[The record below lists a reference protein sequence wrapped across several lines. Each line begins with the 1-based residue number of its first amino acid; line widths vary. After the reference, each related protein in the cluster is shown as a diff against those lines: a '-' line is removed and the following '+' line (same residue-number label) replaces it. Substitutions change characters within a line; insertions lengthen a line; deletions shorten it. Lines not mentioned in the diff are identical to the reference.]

1 MRHSRSALSP
11 VLFLLI
17 SLGRLEA
24 APGFNT
30 ITIQDTHTVD
40 ATNKRYLTA
49 VPAVDAPVIDG
60 RLDDAF
66 WQNVPFQS
74 KFVQREPIEGA
85 PASEKTAVAVGFD
98 ADNLY
103 LAIRCFDS
111 EPDKIIA
118 REMRRD
124 AMVDDDDFVE
134 IVLDT
139 YHDHRSGFYFIMNPN
154 GVRRDAMLADEGR
167 QYNPAWDGVWQCRTQ
182 VNEEGWQLEIALPLK
197 TLRFAEG
204 DNATWGINIARMI
217 RRKNEHVYWQLIP
230 RELGHTN
237 IFRLSEAGN
246 LQGLTDLHMGGNVEI
261 QPYVMGGLQHD
272 ADSGNDLKTT
282 GDLGLDAKVAL
293 TGNLSMDI
301 TLNTDFAQV
310 ESDQEQVN
318 LSRFSLYFP
327 EKREFFLE
335 GAEIFNFGGSRGWRG
350 GGEMNFFYS
359 RRIGIEDGME
369 QRILG
374 GAKVVGKIGNV
385 QTGFLNMVTDE
396 NTVDDGDSS
405 YTNPAANYTVL
416 RLKRDLF
423 QRGAIGLMAT
433 SKADLKGDDFNR
445 ALGVDAYLP
454 LGRHTTLIGYLAGTQ
469 NQDETLS
476 GRLLSADRNLAANL
490 SLEYRTDRWAFSS
503 SYASIGEHFNPE
515 VGFVR
520 RLGYR
525 NTKASAS
532 FSPRPDL
539 AAIRQLTYSVSG
551 RYRTGHDGTMLDRGV
566 SASWGVQF
574 ENSSRFSLGIS
585 RGEEYLDFD
594 WEVRDGYLI
603 PMANYAQWRYS
614 ASFRSDPSRRISG
627 MVYTGFGD
635 YFTGSNWSLNTSAN
649 ITLIPKTRFELSYR
663 HNTVSLPR
671 GDFDTNTYGI
681 RAFYFFSTELYVKAY
696 MQLNDDRLAYDGRE
710 KTVANIMLR
719 WIYSPGSN
727 FFLVYNDGRLR
738 GPGSDDILNR
748 ALMAKATFFWRR

>member
-1 MRHSRSALSP
+1 MPLSRISQRLP
-11 VLFLLI
+11 LLFLCAFSVLQ
-17 SLGRLEA
+17 A
-24 APGFNT
+24 APGFNA
-30 ITIQDTHTVD
+30 ITIQDTTTFD

-49 VPAVDAPVIDG
+49 MHAPLAPVIDG
-60 RLDDAF
+60 RLDDTF
-66 WQNVPFQS
+66 WQSVPFQS
-74 KFVQREPIEGA
+74 HFVQREPVEGA
-85 PASEKTAVAVGFD
+85 PATEKTAVAVGFD
-98 ADNLY
+98 ADHLF
-103 LAIRCFDS
+103 LVIRCFDS
-111 EPDKIIA
+111 EPEKIIA

-124 AMVDDDDFVE
+124 ALVDDDDFVE

-167 QYNPAWDGVWQCRTQ
+167 QYNPSWDGVWQCRTQ
-182 VNEEGWQLEIALPLK
+182 ITDQGWQLEIALPLK
-197 TLRFAEG
+197 TLRFEEG
-204 DNATWGINIARMI
+204 QNATWGMNIARMI

-230 RELGHTN
+230 RELGHAN

-246 LQGLTDLHMGGNVEI
+246 LRGLTDLHMGGNVEI

-272 ADSGNDLKTT
+272 IDSGNALSST

-310 ESDQEQVN
+310 EADQEQVN

-335 GAEIFNFGGSRGWRG
+335 GAEIFNFGGARG
-350 GGEMNFFYS
+350 GGGDMNFFYS
-359 RRIGIEDGME
+359 RRIGIQDGYE
-369 QRILG
+369 RRILG

-385 QTGFLNMVTDE
+385 QTGFINMVTDE
-396 NTVDDGDSS
+396 NTVTDGDSS

-423 QRGAIGLMAT
+423 KRGAIGLMAT
-433 SKADLKGDDFNR
+433 SRADLKGDDFNR

-454 LGRHTTLIGYLAGTQ
+454 LGRHTTLTGYLAGTQ

-476 GRLLSADRNLAANL
+476 GRLLAVDRNLAANL
-490 SLEYRTDRWAFSS
+490 SVEYRTDRWAFSS
-503 SYASIGEHFNPE
+503 SYASIGENFTPK

-525 NTKASAS
+525 NTRASAS
-532 FSPRPDL
+532 FSPRPDM

-551 RYRTGHDGTMLDRGV
+551 RHRTDHNGTRLDRSV
-566 SASWGVQF
+566 SASWGIQF
-574 ENSSRFSLGIS
+574 QNSSRFSLGIS
-585 RGEEYLDFD
+585 RGEEFLDFD
-594 WEVRDGYLI
+594 WEVREGFLI
-603 PMANYAQWRYS
+603 AMANYAQWRYS
-614 ASFRSDPSRRISG
+614 VSFRSDPSRRISG
-627 MVYTGFGD
+627 RIYTGFGD

-649 ITLIPKTRFELSYR
+649 VTLIPRTRFELSYR
-663 HNTVSLPR
+663 HNTVSLPQ
-671 GDFDTNTYGI
+671 GDFDTDTYGV
-681 RAFYFFSTELYVKAY
+681 RAFYFFSTELFVKAY
-696 MQLNDDRLAYDGRE
+696 VQLNDDRLAYDGRE

-738 GPGSDDILNR
+738 GPGNDDILNR
-748 ALMAKATFFWRR
+748 AIMAKATFFWRK